1 MTCLLVIHYWL
12 IGDRAS
18 NVSPVCALDSNNVRY
33 ISNGNKVRNKMNSFM
48 RIVEKEA
55 RKKVVWLE
63 KKSDWDY
70 RSVTQMWDAIKDDFV
85 RSTEKLKGRQRLNV
99 FLSMQTCCR

>member
-1 MTCLLVIHYWL
+1 
-12 IGDRAS
+12 
-18 NVSPVCALDSNNVRY
+18 
-33 ISNGNKVRNKMNSFM
+33 M

-99 FLSMQTCCR
+99 FLSMQTCCRQMHLGGKEHEGMWQRLGRMYLIYY